1 MKKFAA
7 LFLSL
12 VMLLSVM
19 SLTAL
24 ADEPV
29 TLRVYD
35 WSDSTLAYREQFHKE
50 FMEKNP
56 DIIVEYTQLTIDQ
69 FNSTVVNAIQS
80 GDGPDLFPVPTT
92 LNLTT
97 AVNEG
102 WFLDMEQYVSKEFVN
117 SFTDGLL
124 AEGVQRK
131 NGVLYTVP
139 EAGAISNSMIFYNKD
154 ILAECGLEVPA
165 TFEEFREACKV
176 ITKKGAGNYY
186 GLIEGGN

>member
-24 ADEPV
+24 ADEPI

-102 WFLDMEQYVSKEFVN
+102 WFLDMEQYVSKEFVD
-117 SFTDGLL
+117 SMCPRSLWIPSPT
-124 AEGVQRK
+124 ACWRKACSARTACSTPCQR
-131 NGVLYTVP
+131 
-139 EAGAISNSMIFYNKD
+139 
-154 ILAECGLEVPA
+154 PA
-165 TFEEFREACKV
+165 PSATP
-176 ITKKGAGNYY
+176 
-186 GLIEGGN
+186 